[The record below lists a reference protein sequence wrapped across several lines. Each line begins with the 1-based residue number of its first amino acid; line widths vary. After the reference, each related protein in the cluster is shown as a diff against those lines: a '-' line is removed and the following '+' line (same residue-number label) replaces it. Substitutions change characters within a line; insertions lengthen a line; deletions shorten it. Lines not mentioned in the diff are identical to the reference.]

1 LEEDQLLALQLVA
14 ELPDGADNMAETGGG
29 MEQWVQDMAWG
40 IAAGDE
46 DIMDHGQTTG
56 DKELAVGV
64 KDLAVGDKEWVVGD
78 TELAV
83 GVKD

>member
-14 ELPDGADNMAETGGG
+14 ELPDGADNMAETGDGMEHN
-29 MEQWVQDMAWG
+29 MEQWVEDMAWG

-64 KDLAVGDKEWVVGD
+64 KDLAVGDR
-78 TELAV
+78 ELAV